1 MLRLSSLVLLG
12 IASQALA
19 QKGPGNLDVPADAKN
34 LPLECQDILFEAG
47 VTNEF
52 KASRAYSNKFHVAMK
67 LSSTAKDTQDV
78 LALPVLSGVQPT
90 HQYTKEYD
98 RGFVAPLTY
107 QQACALDK
115 DPRVGYV
122 SACDSVECDP
132 DTAPVAIGP
141 PGTAGVTNAP
151 KISGLSSACAKV
163 IWYTL
168 AGLDPRTVVPG
179 EFVAITKV
187 WVKPQDS
194 DAYFNNFA
202 GKIANKE
209 AEEHG
214 VYTGKWTQ
222 QQVCDIE
229 KNPMVSYI
237 DAQEPEGM
245 GPPGGQG
252 GGPGGPK
259 GKGPK
264 GGRG

>member
-1 MLRLSSLVLLG
+1 MFKLSLVLLG
-12 IASQALA
+12 IASQAFA
-19 QKGPGNLDVPADAKN
+19 QKGGNLDVPSDAKN
-34 LPLECQDILFEAG
+34 LPLDCQDILFEAG

-52 KASRAYSNKFHVAMK
+52 KASKAYTNKFHVALK
-67 LSSTAKDTQDV
+67 LSATAQDATAV
-78 LALPVLSGVQPT
+78 LATLGGVKPT
-90 HQYTKEYD
+90 HSYNKEYD

-115 DPRVGYV
+115 DPRVGYI

-132 DTAPVAIGP
+132 DNSPVAIGP

-151 KISGLSSACAKV
+151 KTTGLESACAKV

-179 EFVAITKV
+179 EFIAITKV
-187 WVKPQDS
+187 WVKPEES
-194 DAYFNNFA
+194 DAYFNKFA
-202 GKIANKE
+202 NKISNKE
-209 AEEHG
+209 AEAHG

-222 QQVCDIE
+222 QEICEIE

-237 DAQEPEGM
+237 DAQEPEGS
-245 GPPGGQG
+245 GPPQG
-252 GGPGGPK
+252 GPSSGPK
-259 GKGPK
+259 GKGK